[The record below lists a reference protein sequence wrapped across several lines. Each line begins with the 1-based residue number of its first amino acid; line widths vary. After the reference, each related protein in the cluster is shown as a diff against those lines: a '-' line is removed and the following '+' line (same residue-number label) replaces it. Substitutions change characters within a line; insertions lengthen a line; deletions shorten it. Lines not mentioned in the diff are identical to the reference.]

1 MKAKF
6 LWKRMPSHLK
16 AENSEL
22 HRLWQIA
29 QCLIQR
35 KYSQAFEIVNQY
47 KRSNQNWQNLEL
59 GTLIDY
65 LIEKSKERIF
75 LLVNVAY
82 SSIRIRELA
91 LNLGLSEEETTKIAL
106 NQGWSLDN
114 TNSFLIPKK
123 LCN

>member
-16 AENSEL
+16 VENSEL

-59 GTLIDY
+59 GNLIDY
-65 LIEKSKERIF
+65 LIEKSKERFF

-91 LNLGLSEEETTKIAL
+91 LNLGLSDEETTKIAL

>member
-6 LWKRMPSHLK
+6 LWKRMSSHLK
-16 AENSEL
+16 VENSEL

-59 GTLIDY
+59 GNLIDY
-65 LIEKSKERIF
+65 LIEKSKERFF

-91 LNLGLSEEETTKIAL
+91 LNLGLSDEETTKIAL